1 MSIYILILVLSI
13 LASAFFSGLELAFIS
28 ANKLR
33 VELQKQKGDSLAK
46 VIEIFYNKPTQ
57 FLGTTLVCNN
67 IALVVYGGAMSKLLE
82 PSVLIWTNEAA
93 LPSLFIQTLIST
105 LIILIF
111 GEFVPKNLFRINPS
125 GNLQRFAKPFY
136 FLYRLLYP
144 FVFFVVWLSNLL
156 LTVLFKIKYEETQAG
171 FGKMDLQ
178 KYMQFTNNN
187 AHEEKKIDLILF
199 DKALHLN
206 SKKVRECMIPRTEIK
221 AVEENDDLKS
231 IRQQFIDTKHSKI
244 IVYQDNIDNI
254 KGYLHHQ
261 DILQNTIKVW
271 SAIIVP
277 EAMSV
282 RVLLNKFMKEHRSMA
297 WVVDEFGG
305 TAGIITLEDIIE
317 EVFGEIHDEHD
328 DVFFLEKEI
337 VKNKE
342 YEFSARHEI
351 DYLNEKYK
359 LNIPQGDYETLAGY
373 ILTHH
378 TSIPKK
384 DDVIFIGN
392 YEFSVISV
400 SKNRLETVGMKIF
413 DADFL
418 E

>member
-1 MSIYILILVLSI
+1 MSIYILILVFSI
-13 LASAFFSGLELAFIS
+13 IASAFFSGLELAFIS
-28 ANKLR
+28 ANKLK

-46 VIEIFYNKPTQ
+46 VIEIFYSKPTQ

-82 PSVLIWTNEAA
+82 PWVLMWTKGAA

-105 LIILIF
+105 IVILIF

-125 GNLQRFAKPFY
+125 GNLRRFAKPFY
-136 FLYRLLYP
+136 MIYRPLYP
-144 FVFFVVWLSNLL
+144 FVYFVVWLSNLL
-156 LTVLFKIKYEETQAG
+156 LSVIFKIKYEETQAG

-206 SKKVRECMIPRTEIK
+206 SKKVRECMIPRTEIE
-221 AVEENDDLKS
+221 AVEQDDDLQI
-231 IRQQFIDTKHSKI
+231 IRQKFVDTKHSKI
-244 IVYQDNIDNI
+244 IVFQDNIDKI

-261 DILQNTIKVW
+261 DILENNIKVW
-271 SAIIVP
+271 PAIIVP

-282 RVLLNKFMKEHRSMA
+282 RVLLNKFMKEHRSIA

-328 DVFFLEKEI
+328 DDFFLEKEI
-337 VKNKE
+337 D
-342 YEFSARHEI
+342 S
-351 DYLNEKYK
+351 
-359 LNIPQGDYETLAGY
+359 
-373 ILTHH
+373 
-378 TSIPKK
+378 S
-384 DDVIFIGN
+384 
-392 YEFSVISV
+392 
-400 SKNRLETVGMKIF
+400 
-413 DADFL
+413 
-418 E
+418 

>member
-13 LASAFFSGLELAFIS
+13 FASAFFSGLELAFIS

-33 VELQKQKGDSLAK
+33 VELQRQKGDSLAK
-46 VIEIFYNKPTQ
+46 VIDIFYSKPTQ

-67 IALVVYGGAMSKLLE
+67 IALVIYGGAMSKLLE
-82 PSVLIWTNEAA
+82 PSVLAWTNQAA

-105 LIILIF
+105 VIILIF
-111 GEFVPKNLFRINPS
+111 GEFVPKNLFRLNPS
-125 GNLQRFAKPFY
+125 GNLQRFAKPFHV
-136 FLYRLLYP
+136 LYRLLFP

-156 LTVLFKIKYEETQAG
+156 LKNIFKIKYEETQEG

-187 AHEEKKIDLILF
+187 AHEEKRIDLILF

-206 SKKVRECMIPRTEIK
+206 SKKVRECMIPRTEIE
-221 AVEENDDLKS
+221 AVEENDDLQA

-261 DILQNTIKVW
+261 DILQNRIKVW
-271 SAIIVP
+271 PAIIVP

-282 RVLLNKFMKEHRSMA
+282 RVLLNKFMKEHRSIA

-328 DVFFLEKEI
+328 DDFFLEKEI
-337 VKNKE
+337 IKNKE
-342 YEFSARHEI
+342 YVFSARHEI
-351 DYLNEKYK
+351 DYLHEKYQ
-359 LNIPQGDYETLAGY
+359 LHIPEGDFETLAGFF
-373 ILTHH
+373 LTHH
-378 TSIPKK
+378 PIIPKK
-384 DDVIFIGN
+384 DRVILIGN
-392 YEFSVISV
+392 YEFLITSV
-400 SKNRLETVGMKIF
+400 SKNRLETVRMKVL
-413 DADFL
+413 DNS
-418 E
+418 EM